1 MKLKKIESK
10 IETYGV
16 FIGLLALILMF
27 IIFWIDYPRPIS
39 KDDLVKITDRYDP
52 VFKNILIRDAYQ
64 ILAYLHCNELVWIPV
79 PDNYSIKE
87 FSHSSGFYHRKNCQ
101 AIIISHVTSQIP
113 KRHFL

>member
-39 KDDLVKITDRYDP
+39 KDDL
-52 VFKNILIRDAYQ
+52 
-64 ILAYLHCNELVWIPV
+64 
-79 PDNYSIKE
+79 
-87 FSHSSGFYHRKNCQ
+87 
-101 AIIISHVTSQIP
+101 
-113 KRHFL
+113 